1 MNGHRD
7 LGQLACEAFGE
18 LSQLKKLE
26 LGADAELSKNGMH
39 FLTEAYEAEGLG
51 HLCVMHMSAM
61 LGLMKMETVVFS
73 PMEKDA
79 PLFNLDWVKAMGK
92 ETQIAELYDAQL
104 EAYPEEYLDA
114 FQRIKDRDADL
125 PPHVTG
131 KHWYDDILYPCSYA
145 RTGKGFSERFS
156 AAAGD
161 YLREYL
167 SQLRALKVCDRQKKT
182 EKVRAYAETLY
193 AQGGPAV
200 DQFKKLFGE
209 ETARRIILRHMY
221 GVE

>member
-18 LSQLKKLE
+18 LCRLKKME
-26 LGADAELSKNGMH
+26 LGSDADLSKNGMR

-51 HLCVMHMSAM
+51 HLCVMHMNAM
-61 LGLMKMETVVFS
+61 LGLMKMETVVFA
-73 PMEKDA
+73 PREKDA

-104 EAYPEEYLDA
+104 EPYPTEYLDT

-125 PPHVTG
+125 PAYVTD

-145 RTGKGFSERFS
+145 RKGKGFSERFS
-156 AAAGD
+156 AAAED
-161 YLREYL
+161 YLRQYL
-167 SQLRALKVCDRQKKT
+167 SQLCALNECDRQKKT
-182 EKVRAYAETLY
+182 EKVRAFAETLY